1 MLAGIQE
8 RVHPI
13 FQGVARFFENGSR
26 NVYGFIDW
34 GDGDKYERVAQ
45 RLSPSDALKLLSSAP
60 GWSLI

>member
-26 NVYGFIDW
+26 NVYGFID
-34 GDGDKYERVAQ
+34 GVMVISMRGSRDAYH
-45 RLSPSDALKLLSSAP
+45 RLTR
-60 GWSLI
+60 